1 MKEKIESLQGLRG
14 IAFIFVF
21 LSHAIWQCGELGY
34 LGVSIFFVLSGF
46 LMTVS
51 YYAREINASLVKNII
66 FAAKKISKLYPLHI
80 FTMLPFILL
89 AVIGGTCLS
98 TIIVETIV
106 NIFLLQ
112 AWIPIRELY
121 TCLNGVAWYLS
132 ATVFL
137 YFCFPYII
145 KHIRSI
151 KNIRAAVVE
160 AVLVFLFQVGLL
172 LFVAGIGGEQT
183 RIYDWISYVC
193 PVFRLGDFLIGC
205 LFGFIFL
212 KRKNEIS
219 KHSKLKYVSVEVILA
234 VLLLISFFLSASD
247 YSNII
252 IEVLTT
258 SSIIYLP
265 ISVWLVYMLATDR
278 SICFGKV
285 CKSAI
290 FVKLGNISPYG
301 FLIHMVILSYTEI
314 CVDKFIRI
322 PISPIFMVGVEFII
336 TVVVSVIYMRVE
348 SIVKA
353 NFTR

>member
-1 MKEKIESLQGLRG
+1 
-14 IAFIFVF
+14 
-21 LSHAIWQCGELGY
+21 
-34 LGVSIFFVLSGF
+34 
-46 LMTVS
+46 MTVS

-137 YFCFPYII
+137 YFCFPYLI

-160 AVLVFLFQVGLL
+160 AVLVF
-172 LFVAGIGGEQT
+172 
-183 RIYDWISYVC
+183 
-193 PVFRLGDFLIGC
+193 
-205 LFGFIFL
+205 
-212 KRKNEIS
+212 S